1 MVVGELF
8 ERAAKRYP
16 RKEAIIYKDTRL
28 TYELLNDRINRL
40 ANALIGMG
48 LKKQDRVALILD
60 NCYKYV
66 EIVGACAKA
75 GLILAPVSTKL
86 KDELDHILGNAEP
99 RVVIAG
105 QKHAHKIK
113 PEYDYVEKVLLV
125 DQDARE
131 HQEGSRQYLNYEK
144 LISQY
149 EPDEPEVAVDENDI
163 ILLYYTS
170 GTTSLPKGA
179 ALSHRAIVANAVNGI
194 VENQLRHDDVNLSVH
209 PLFFTAPVNC
219 SIIPMVY
226 LGGRSVILDAFDPES
241 FLRTVQEEKIT
252 IVVVV
257 PTMIIRLLQ
266 FPAIDKWDVS
276 SLRAIMYGSSAMPES
291 VINQAIAKFGSIFRQ
306 GYGLTETTC
315 FATMLSAE
323 QHQVKDDSRKMPRL
337 RSCGREVVNTR
348 VRIIHK
354 DGTDI
359 DRDMEDVG
367 EIIIKGDNVMD
378 RYWNMPELTA
388 ETIRDGWFYS
398 GDLGCMDEDGYV
410 YIVDREK
417 DMIVSGAINIY
428 PREVEEVLFKHPGIV
443 EASVIGLPDED
454 WGEKVVALVV
464 LKPGTEVSEKDLIT
478 YTKEHLAAYKAPKSC
493 IFVEELPKGPTGK
506 ILKRVLKEEYSQN

>member
-1 MVVGELF
+1 MVVGELY

-16 RKEAIIYKDTRL
+16 RKAAIIYKDTRL
-28 TYELLNDRINRL
+28 TYELLNERINRL

-48 LKKQDRVALILD
+48 LQKQDRVALILD

-99 RVVIAG
+99 RVVIVG
-105 QKHAHKIK
+105 EKHASKIK
-113 PEYDYVEKVLLV
+113 DEYGYVEKVVLV
-125 DQDARE
+125 DRE
-131 HQEGSRQYLNYEK
+131 SQEFRQGSREYLDYEK
-144 LISQY
+144 LIDQY
-149 EPDEPEVAVDENDI
+149 PADEPAVAVDESDI

-179 ALSHRAIVANAVNGI
+179 ALNHRAIVANAVNGI
-194 VENQLRHDDVNLSVH
+194 IENQLRHEDVNLSVH

-226 LGGRSVILDAFDPES
+226 LGGTSVILDAFEPEL
-241 FLRTVQEEKIT
+241 FLRTVQEEKIS

-266 FPAIDKWDVS
+266 FPTIDDWDVS

-291 VINQAIAKFGSIFRQ
+291 VINQAIAKFGNIFRQ

-323 QHQVKDDSRKMPRL
+323 QHMIRDDSRKLPRL

-348 VRIIHK
+348 VRLIHK

-359 DRDMEDVG
+359 ARDMEDVG
-367 EIIIKGDNVMD
+367 EIIIKGDNLMD

-388 ETIRDGWFYS
+388 ETMKDGWFYS

-428 PREVEEVLFKHPGIV
+428 PREVEEVLFKHPAIV
-443 EASVIGLPDED
+443 ETSVIGLPDED

-464 LKPGTEVSEKDLIT
+464 LKPGAEASEKDLIA
-478 YTKEHLAAYKAPKSC
+478 YTKKHLATYKAPKSV
-493 IFVEELPKGPTGK
+493 IFVQDLPKGPTGK
-506 ILKRVLKEEYSQN
+506 ILKRVLKDLYAE

>member
-16 RKEAIIYKDTRL
+16 KKEAIVYKDTRL
-28 TYELLNDRINRL
+28 SYELLNERVNRL
-40 ANALIGMG
+40 ANALLDMG

-60 NCYKYV
+60 NCYKYI
-66 EIVGACAKA
+66 EIIGACAKA
-75 GLILAPVSTKL
+75 GLILAPISTKL
-86 KDELDHILGNAEP
+86 KDELDYILGNAEP
-99 RVVIAG
+99 RLVFVG
-105 QKHAHKIK
+105 KNHADKIK
-113 PEYDYVEKVLLV
+113 PQYGYIEKVICV
-125 DQDARE
+125 DDDSSE
-131 HQEGSRQYLNYEK
+131 YMSYEK
-144 LISQY
+144 LLSQY
-149 EPDEPEVAVDENDI
+149 PDDEPDVEIDESDI

-194 VENQLRHDDVNLSVH
+194 IEAQLHHDDVNLSVH

-219 SIIPMVY
+219 LVLPLIYV
-226 LGGRSVILDAFDPES
+226 GGTSVIVDAFEPES
-241 FLRTVQEEKIT
+241 FLSAVQKEKIT

-266 FPAIDKWDVS
+266 YPSIDDWDVS
-276 SLRAIMYGSSAMPES
+276 SLRAILYGSSAMPES
-291 VINQAIAKFGSIFRQ
+291 VISEAIGRFGNIFHQ

-315 FATMLSAE
+315 FATMLSAD
-323 QHQVKDDSRKMPRL
+323 QHINSDQSRKMPRL

-348 VRIIHK
+348 VRVVRK
-354 DGTDI
+354 DNTDVA
-359 DRDMEDVG
+359 RDMEDVG
-367 EIIIKGDNVMD
+367 EVIIKGENILD

-398 GDLGCMDEDGYV
+398 GDLGVMDEDGYV

-428 PREVEEVLFKHPGIV
+428 PREIEEVLFKHPSIV
-443 EASVIGLPDED
+443 EVSVIGVPDAD
-454 WGEKVVALVV
+454 WGEKVTALVV
-464 LKPGTEVSEKDLIT
+464 LKPGEKATEDELVA
-478 YTKEHLAAYKAPKSC
+478 YTKKHLATYKAPKS
-493 IFVEELPKGPTGK
+493 FVFVDDLPKGPTGK
-506 ILKRVLKEEYSQN
+506 VLKRVLKDEYSAE